1 MCASLA
7 IAETD
12 NSWESLMQS
21 FVASR
26 RQPRGRINNT
36 ALLASAPGVK
46 VVHVRPD
53 GNSPKL
59 RRKALTVAFRQNH
72 KGHNI
77 EIATAVVNPNDAFS
91 RKIGTKLAVEN
102 FLDGKTT
109 TIPDAYSNA
118 VRSIR
123 YMFGQYGN

>member
-7 IAETD
+7 IADSGEFFGTLTPKR
-12 NSWESLMQS
+12 E
-21 FVASR
+21 
-26 RQPRGRINNT
+26 RINNT

-53 GNSPKL
+53 GNSPRL
-59 RRKALTVAFRQNH
+59 RRKAMTVAFRQNH

-77 EIATAVVNPNDAFS
+77 EIATAIVNPDDAFS

-109 TIPDAYSNA
+109 TIPDAYGNA

-123 YMFGQYGN
+123 YMFGQYGTLDNVR